1 MLGWESTVAGLHRL
15 LAHRQARVIRATA
28 DVLSTALTPKSLSPA
43 FHHSSSCTAR
53 RTEAYPFSARSL
65 SSKKR
70 RGGLWWMC
78 SVGSTQHSDPVA
90 LPQRRAALDN
100 PHNTTT

>member
-15 LAHRQARVIRATA
+15 LAHRQALAKARVISATA
-28 DVLSTALTPKSLSPA
+28 AVLSTALTPKGLNPA

-65 SSKKR
+65 SSKND
-70 RGGLWWMC
+70 GAVYGWMC
-78 SVGSTQHSDPVA
+78 SVGLTQHSDPGSSA
-90 LPQRRAALDN
+90 SATRCLG
-100 PHNTTT
+100 